1 VHNGLTSVF
10 GQILDMRR
18 VDKIQPPSGIM
29 LEMRLA
35 EVEEIFEQIMN
46 LMVGCPEELRLQ
58 DSQPIDLTG

>member
-1 VHNGLTSVF
+1 MHNGLTSVF

-58 DSQPIDLTG
+58 DSQLIDLTG